1 MPHHDRAPIVKRLNR
16 ISGQVNGVARM
27 LEEER
32 YCIDVLI
39 QVRAVKAALS
49 KVEDM
54 ILADHAATCVN
65 DAIKSGDP
73 ENQREKF
80 EELVELFGKFKR

>member
-1 MPHHDRAPIVKRLNR
+1 MPQHDRAPIIKRLNR
-16 ISGQVNGVARM
+16 ISGQVSGVARM

-32 YCIDVLI
+32 YCIDVLT
-39 QVRAVKAALS
+39 QVQAVKAALS

-54 ILADHAATCVN
+54 ILADHAASCVD
-65 DAIKSGDP
+65 DAIKSGDAGA
-73 ENQREKF
+73 QRRKF

>member
-16 ISGQVNGVARM
+16 ISGQVNGIARM
-27 LEEER
+27 LEEDR

-39 QVRAVKAALS
+39 QVQAVKAALS

-65 DAIKSGDP
+65 TAIKSGDP
-73 ENQREKF
+73 ENQRQKF
-80 EELVELFGKFKR
+80 EELVALFGKFKR

>member
-27 LEEER
+27 LEEDR

-39 QVRAVKAALS
+39 QVQAVKAALS

-54 ILADHAATCVN
+54 ILADHAGTCVN
-65 DAIKSGDP
+65 DAIKSGDA

-80 EELVELFGKFKR
+80 EELIALFGKFKR